1 MGGPSFGAQQEQ
13 SLFTPWTRRPNY
25 TWSCVLDAV
34 SGLSVKPAE
43 AQRQYAIEP
52 IANRATE
59 LEALTDAD
67 GNCLLTILF
76 SGEIAV
82 AQLLRLLQKM

>member
-1 MGGPSFGAQQEQ
+1 
-13 SLFTPWTRRPNY
+13 
-25 TWSCVLDAV
+25 
-34 SGLSVKPAE
+34 VKPAE

-67 GNCLLTILF
+67 RNCLLTILF